1 MWSEVVLAN
10 AAPVVGAVSDFIE
23 RLEAFRSAL
32 SSRDEAAIHEFFA
45 SPASA
50 LAEFLPDR
58 S

>member
-1 MWSEVVLAN
+1 MLAN